1 MNLKIFVNKAAP
13 QMVKLDLTCNRL
25 FLIQVSLFPTTEE
38 GCD

>member
-1 MNLKIFVNKAAP
+1 VNLKMFVNKSCS
-13 QMVKLDLTCNRL
+13 QRVKMDLACDTL

>member
-1 MNLKIFVNKAAP
+1 MNLKMFVNKSCS
-13 QMVKLDLTCNRL
+13 QRVKTNLTCDTL